1 MKRTTEKGEG
11 SEREKIGSPN
21 VNEVGRR
28 GPFWLT
34 VCRYRRRGA
43 DYSNGVA
50 AACSGGPWEE
60 EGGGDFDT
68 AVGRRVSL

>member
-34 VCRYRRRGA
+34 VCRYRRGGGLFERRRRRLLRGP
-43 DYSNGVA
+43 V
-50 AACSGGPWEE
+50 GG
-60 EGGGDFDT
+60 GGRGDFDT